1 MTNKDSPGHAN
12 KSGFVITR
20 SGRVSR
26 QVLPLPTPTVK
37 ALKGRNDDQIP
48 VTPTKRYSAQ
58 NRPSTLFEKQNDDLV
73 KENNDSSAAANE
85 TIHVQLER
93 PVMAAEAISKHS
105 VINKFSLSASF
116 TELPELQLK
125 SKVYEDEDEDLQD
138 EVFCYFFNLL
148 NSGFWGFLR

>member
-1 MTNKDSPGHAN
+1 MTNKDCLGHAN

-37 ALKGRNDDQIP
+37 ALKGRNDNQIS

-58 NRPSTLFEKQNDDLV
+58 NRPSTLFEKQDDDLV

-116 TELPELQLK
+116 TELPKSQLK
-125 SKVYEDEDEDLQD
+125 SKVSEDEDLQD

-148 NSGFWGFLR
+148 NSGLR